1 MWKWRMAVVQN
12 NTAKPGQIRQNHS
25 TVKKQLLLLAK
36 SFKVTQEQLR
46 NKLMERVI
54 KPFIE
59 KKRILIIP
67 KTFLGKKFIWTE
79 AQKAKLWEILSLVTC
94 GIKPTSTRK
103 SWRRMP
109 CHHFMPWSPRILGLC
124 SKIII
129 QNTPAGPPLKGFHS
143 DLKSSRVPQSLG
155 LDGHYWMKFFSRLRN
170 EIILKLQLVC
180 TLVIFV

>member
-1 MWKWRMAVVQN
+1 MAVVQN

-67 KTFLGKKFIWTE
+67 KVFWGKNLFELKREKLKFE
-79 AQKAKLWEILSLVTC
+79 
-94 GIKPTSTRK
+94 
-103 SWRRMP
+103 
-109 CHHFMPWSPRILGLC
+109 
-124 SKIII
+124 
-129 QNTPAGPPLKGFHS
+129 
-143 DLKSSRVPQSLG
+143 
-155 LDGHYWMKFFSRLRN
+155 KF
-170 EIILKLQLVC
+170 
-180 TLVIFV
+180 